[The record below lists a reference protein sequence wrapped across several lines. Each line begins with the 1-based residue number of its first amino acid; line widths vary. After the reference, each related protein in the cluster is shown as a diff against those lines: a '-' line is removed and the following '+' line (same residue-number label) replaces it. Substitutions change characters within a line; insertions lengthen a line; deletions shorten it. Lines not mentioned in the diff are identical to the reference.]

1 MKNLLKLFGVVALV
15 AIIGFSMAACGEDD
29 DDPPAGGNPPGE
41 DPSTVV
47 YTGEDIAG
55 NTYTLT
61 ITRNAN
67 RAARYAG
74 AEGDSYELV
83 IYMKDGTVNV
93 SRGTIENVSADGT
106 LTLQPSYE
114 EADTFSIVISKEKI
128 SSVTGAVTIEDE
140 DGEVTS
146 MSVST
151 FDTIYLR
158 AHRWTN
164 ILGEYGE
171 QWNTGLC
178 VKISDFIE
186 EDIIGNTY
194 TVKVSGS
201 VDKDLKRPEVQFGLK
216 KNGDWYGQLGNSNN
230 LPAIDAGP
238 FELTTTVY
246 VYLGN
251 DFDHDTLD
259 GTEEPFAQFFEG
271 INGYGQNWEYNNGTI
286 PADILEDTIMATI
299 RNFSMTIEK
308 YVDE

>member
-67 RAARYAG
+67 RAVRYAG

-106 LTLQPSYE
+106 FTLQPSYE
-114 EADTFSIVISKEKI
+114 EADTFSIVISEEKI

-158 AHRWTN
+158 AGRWVNNYT
-164 ILGEYGE
+164 GDYGE
-171 QWNTGLC
+171 QWHTGHC
-178 VKISDFIE
+178 VKISDFID
-186 EDIIGNTY
+186 EDIIGKTY
-194 TVKVSGS
+194 KVTISGT
-201 VDKDLKRPEVQFGLK
+201 VDKDLKHPGLAFVFMK
-216 KNGDWYGQLGNSNN
+216 DGYWHGHLGTGDLT
-230 LPAIDAGP
+230 AIDAG
-238 FELTTTVY
+238 
-246 VYLGN
+246 
-251 DFDHDTLD
+251 DFKRTATINVAYPTDVDPDTLD
-259 GTEEPFAQFFEG
+259 GTEEPFAGLGEV
-271 INGYGQNWEYNNGTI
+271 INAHADWGYDYGTI
-286 PADILEDTIMATI
+286 PEDIPEGYIMATI
-299 RNFSMTIEK
+299 SNFFINIEK